1 MVSFNNYVINEYL
14 NCLFMMDGT
23 SVCKPNVNISVL
35 IIDKSEIVKV
45 KFERI
50 FFLRLKPKLDE
61 DLFKVSRLKY
71 STLVSTLNPHILFK
85 IKG

>member
-1 MVSFNNYVINEYL
+1 
-14 NCLFMMDGT
+14 MDGT

-50 FFLRLKPKLDE
+50 FFLQLKPKLDE